1 MFISRA
7 ADILLGGGVI
17 AYPTEGVFGLG
28 CLPDDPAAV
37 IRILEI
43 KRRDP
48 AKGLILI
55 ASDHSQ
61 LKGWIDAPGA
71 DIPDPIPDRP
81 ITWII
86 AADPRVLPIVTGRHK
101 AIAVRITTHPIAAAL
116 CDAAGSPLVST
127 SANLAGE
134 RPVRNRLVLRRKF
147 AGLVDYIVP
156 GECGPATGPSQIR
169 NLRTGE
175 ILRSGTT

>member
-37 IRILEI
+37 IRILTI

-55 ASDHSQ
+55 ASNHSQ
-61 LKGWIDAPGA
+61 LESWIDASGV
-71 DIPDPIPDRP
+71 DIPDPIPGRP

-86 AADPRVLPIVTGRHK
+86 AADPRVLPIVTGGHK

-116 CDAAGSPLVST
+116 CDAAASPLVST

-134 RPVRNRLVLRRKF
+134 PPARNRLVLRRKF
-147 AGLVDYIVP
+147 AGLVDYVVP
-156 GECGPATGPSQIR
+156 GECGPAPGPSQIQ